1 MGKSPGH
8 RKMPDHKVE
17 EQRLRERMQV
27 EVDGRVI
34 ADSSDVILV
43 REDENPDRYYFPRSD
58 ISMDLM
64 ERSTSTSK
72 CPFKGEAHYYSLNVG
87 DSQLDDAAWTY
98 EDPYEEHSALKD
110 RVAFYDDKMREIEV
124 RPSSGA

>member
-27 EVDGRVI
+27 ELEGRVI
-34 ADSSDVILV
+34 ADSEDVILV

-72 CPFKGEAHYYSLNVG
+72 CPFKGEAHYYSLNAG
-87 DSQLDDAAWTY
+87 RQAARRRGLD
-98 EDPYEEHSALKD
+98 
-110 RVAFYDDKMREIEV
+110 V
-124 RPSSGA
+124 RGPLRGTLGAQGSRGVL